1 MDAALKSG
9 KAFIV
14 FNKDMRHATVAVCL
28 ALKHAD
34 KEIWLLSEKLDPVLY
49 GSEWFLAEAADFLG
63 RREGKMHILVESDL
77 PDGHPIQQITAEHA
91 DDGRLTIMRIPDD
104 LREQYVY
111 NYMVVDDKGYRFE
124 RDRKHPKAIVAFN
137 VETDQGEQGLITALK
152 DNFGR
157 LSKRAVR
164 GT

>member
-1 MDAALKSG
+1 MKSG
-9 KAFIV
+9 KPFIV

-49 GSEWFLAEAADFLG
+49 GSEWFLAEVADFLG

-77 PDGHPIQQITAEHA
+77 PDGHPIQQITAKHL

-111 NYMVVDDKGYRFE
+111 NYMVVDDMRSWGQTYGVGETYGVGDTRE
-124 RDRKHPKAIVAFN
+124 TRLISEVA
-137 VETDQGEQGLITALK
+137 DSL
-152 DNFGR
+152 R
-157 LSKRAVR
+157 R
-164 GT
+164 G